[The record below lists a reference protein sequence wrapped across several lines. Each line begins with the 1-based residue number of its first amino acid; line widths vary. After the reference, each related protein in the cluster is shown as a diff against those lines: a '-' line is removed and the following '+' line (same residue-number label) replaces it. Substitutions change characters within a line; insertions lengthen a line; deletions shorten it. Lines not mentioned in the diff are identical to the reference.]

1 MVWYASGPDSRYGLT
16 GDFMLALQMAGGGSE
31 QRPLKFRL
39 DTVKSSSL
47 LEAILRRDRQ
57 VVTLALV
64 AVITVCWL
72 YLLAGAGTG
81 MYPHE
86 MAALNPSIPG
96 MGPSVPSGAGTSGHH
111 MPMQSPGWTPGYTLL
126 MFAMWWLMMIAMM
139 LPSATP
145 MVLLHA
151 AVTRTGLPPDDDAV
165 PTVSS
170 RQLLQTTTA
179 FVGGYLVV
187 WGAFS
192 LIAVIAQW
200 MLVREEFLSPMMT
213 STSGLLGSG
222 LLLTAGLWQ
231 LTPLKTVCL
240 RRCRSP
246 IGFVSMHWRS
256 GIRGAFGMG
265 VKHGMYCLGC
275 CWFLMA
281 LLFYGGVMNLIWIS
295 GLALFVLVEKL
306 MPGGDFIG
314 RVTGVLL
321 IAWGAWLGLAAI

>member
-1 MVWYASGPDSRYGLT
+1 
-16 GDFMLALQMAGGGSE
+16 
-31 QRPLKFRL
+31 
-39 DTVKSSSL
+39 
-47 LEAILRRDRQ
+47 
-57 VVTLALV
+57 
-64 AVITVCWL
+64 
-72 YLLAGAGTG
+72 
-81 MYPHE
+81 
-86 MAALNPSIPG
+86 
-96 MGPSVPSGAGTSGHH
+96 
-111 MPMQSPGWTPGYTLL
+111 
-126 MFAMWWLMMIAMM
+126 
-139 LPSATP
+139 
-145 MVLLHA
+145 
-151 AVTRTGLPPDDDAV
+151 
-165 PTVSS
+165 
-170 RQLLQTTTA
+170 
-179 FVGGYLVV
+179 
-187 WGAFS
+187 
-192 LIAVIAQW
+192 
-200 MLVREEFLSPMMT
+200 MMT

-222 LLLTAGLWQ
+222 LLLAAGLWQ

-321 IAWGAWLGLAAI
+321 VAWGVWLGLAAI